1 MSAEAAANVREF
13 TSAPVEEG
21 KRRGRKPAAERSG
34 EVIARFFLGESSSGK
49 IQLIT
54 ECKGEAEA
62 QLASLLQEKPYFRS
76 RRGRPSP
83 TSAREVLLSRRKP
96 STRVRRGQRTS
107 SEKSP
112 RLAVASGVIF

>member
-1 MSAEAAANVREF
+1 VSAEAAANVREF

-62 QLASLLQEKPYFRS
+62 QLASLLQEKPYFRVE
-76 RRGRPSP
+76 
-83 TSAREVLLSRRKP
+83 AWQAFADLSQGSIAVQKKA
-96 STRVRRGQRTS
+96 VN
-107 SEKSP
+107 KS
-112 RLAVASGVIF
+112 